1 MKCKCL
7 IKKINKA
14 SKIIGTA
21 CTVATIAM
29 AIYTAIPKYDKID
42 GLDTQTFIN
51 NLKHT

>member
-7 IKKINKA
+7 V
-14 SKIIGTA
+14 SKISKTGKIISTA
-21 CTVATIAM
+21 FTVATIAV